1 MRFGGEEFLVFLF
14 DIQTYDALN
23 KANTIKTEF
32 SNMTQSMH
40 SVKSFHDW
48 TIEEIENYK
57 EIFERKRQEII
68 KDIINVRSNNF
79 NSKIN
84 LNLNFE
90 EIVYNEEQL
99 SLELLNEINFSIE
112 KAKLEFEKK
121 WKDYLKTYGV
131 EF

>member
-1 MRFGGEEFLVFLF
+1 MS
-14 DIQTYDALN
+14 
-23 KANTIKTEF
+23 K
-32 SNMTQSMH
+32 
-40 SVKSFHDW
+40 
-48 TIEEIENYK
+48 EIENYK